1 MNVSFR
7 LPHEPSSA
15 GLARTYLRGVLDDWG
30 TSERIE
36 DAMLLVT
43 ELIANAVIHGSAEVR
58 LDVDIEDSV
67 LRVRVAD
74 GSPVLPRKPDA
85 SASGSGRGL
94 AIVESLADK
103 WGIAPNNGIVDG
115 KTVWFE
121 LKG

>member
-30 TSERIE
+30 TPERVE
-36 DAMLLVT
+36 DAMLLLT

-67 LRVRVAD
+67 LKVRVAD
-74 GSPVLPRKPDA
+74 GSPVIPQKPDG
-85 SASGSGRGL
+85 SASGRGL
-94 AIVESLADK
+94 GIVESLSDR
-103 WGIAPNNGIVDG
+103 WGIEPNNGIVDG